1 MFALA
6 LTGVKTA
13 LTATEI
19 AALIAASATVI
30 TALGTASAEII
41 KAVKE

>member
-6 LTGVKTA
+6 STGAKAA

-19 AALIAASATVI
+19 AALITASAPVI
-30 TALGTASAEII
+30 AALGTASAEII
-41 KAVKE
+41 KAVQE